1 MSSRVS
7 DTVERNNVDA
17 KQDPM
22 SDTIFPV
29 ANGQDLRALGYLSD
43 SLSAPKERI
52 SNADSH
58 VISQTPHGVT
68 SAEMEDA
75 LRLIPPKPYT
85 DILVQHF
92 LNETNYQYYSIYPP
106 TFSHDYSTWWL
117 GKVKGQPLTAEFT
130 CLLLRVCACSALV
143 LFPGERQKLESELG
157 ENIQSLSE
165 RYHHAARRLS
175 STIPPGKGGLT
186 QVQQLFLTASWFK
199 TEALFVE
206 SWHALSSA
214 IHEAQELGFHRNSAK
229 VFITEFE
236 REMRRRMW
244 CILCAWD
251 WQMSHLLSRP
261 IIINNNNSVELP
273 NLRLES
279 PDSQIELPSPI
290 THMALQCQ
298 LGQMILKIP
307 GMMNESLSPMQ
318 SVSVQEEV
326 EKWFASLPSAF
337 RLIDPDTRWDNTHKY
352 VVMQRH
358 QLHAVGYMVKLKPLK
373 QCLVQNL
380 DQGAPGVRRG
390 PLSSAIDYALK
401 LMDASH
407 RLLGSGVR
415 QNIQQLLDYSQNEK
429 KRNFLETVELQI
441 GLKNY
446 DPQRDKRFSGTIKLP
461 TVPRPNM
468 TICILGDQHD
478 LDRAKHHGI
487 DAMSTEDLK
496 KLNKNKKLIKKLAR
510 KYDAFLA
517 SDSLIKQIPRLLG
530 PGLSKAGKFP
540 TPISHAEDMANK
552 VTDVK
557 STIKFQLKKVLCLG
571 VAVGNVG
578 MTEDELIANVM
589 LAINYLV
596 SLLKKGWQNV
606 GSLVLKAS
614 MSPPKRLY

>member
-29 ANGQDLRALGYLSD
+29 ANGQDLQALGYLSD

-165 RYHHAARRLS
+165 RYHRAARRLS
-175 STIPPGKGGLT
+175 SIIPPGKGGLT

-229 VFITEFE
+229 VSITEFE

-337 RLIDPDTRWDNTHKY
+337 RLIDPDTRWDNSHKY

-373 QCLVQNL
+373 QCLLQNL
-380 DQGAPGVRRG
+380 DQGAPSVREG

-407 RLLGSGVR
+407 RLLGCMLPMNAKFYFAPFLIFDTASLLCSAIIHDHTRCLPQRERIIQALGVSVNMLGLVR
-415 QNIQQLLDYSQNEK
+415 ITKTGAICHSILTKLIEGLPVSLMERMSMNYIYSENIDGEPYTTLESQHGSVLLRDDGTHPNIAGIRSSVA
-429 KRNFLETVELQI
+429 LPVELASFEATNSGIADIADIDLGTFNQI
-441 GLKNY
+441 WDLGNLDLDFS
-446 DPQRDKRFSGTIKLP
+446 DPQ
-461 TVPRPNM
+461 
-468 TICILGDQHD
+468 
-478 LDRAKHHGI
+478 
-487 DAMSTEDLK
+487 
-496 KLNKNKKLIKKLAR
+496 
-510 KYDAFLA
+510 
-517 SDSLIKQIPRLLG
+517 
-530 PGLSKAGKFP
+530 LS
-540 TPISHAEDMANK
+540 
-552 VTDVK
+552 
-557 STIKFQLKKVLCLG
+557 
-571 VAVGNVG
+571 
-578 MTEDELIANVM
+578 
-589 LAINYLV
+589 
-596 SLLKKGWQNV
+596 
-606 GSLVLKAS
+606 
-614 MSPPKRLY
+614 